1 MVTRGLVLLSLLA
14 CSHAYSNTHPLVAWT
29 SPNSPP
35 LPVIASPSY
44 IESALESILNAE
56 RICEHDVI
64 IIVDQPGLH
73 ASDLRT
79 LSPYSPL
86 SFALEN
92 SESSIQ
98 LPYLRREPEST
109 AALDLVFSV
118 SRRCDLPAV
127 TVWDDGIDRLS
138 QFVGGMTRYIAYVEP
153 LVLEEKGWKRSR
165 DINRRSQIISDRLL
179 SLTLSIPIKHLV
191 LLTGRQGETTSLEDL
206 EDLEDLP
213 VIPPSSLVA
222 PNSTLPTGGILKR
235 YQLLTPA
242 LITTLIV
249 ALGILVPVVFLGIS
263 ALASIQAPARMEPP
277 KKFNAVE
284 KKTQ

>member
-1 MVTRGLVLLSLLA
+1 V
-14 CSHAYSNTHPLVAWT
+14 
-29 SPNSPP
+29 
-35 LPVIASPSY
+35 
-44 IESALESILNAE
+44 
-56 RICEHDVI
+56 
-64 IIVDQPGLH
+64 
-73 ASDLRT
+73 
-79 LSPYSPL
+79 
-86 SFALEN
+86 
-92 SESSIQ
+92 
-98 LPYLRREPEST
+98 
-109 AALDLVFSV
+109 LDLVFSV
-118 SRRCDLPAV
+118 SRRCNLPAV
-127 TVWDDGIDRLS
+127 TVLDNGIDRFS

-165 DINRRSQIISDRLL
+165 DLNRRSQIISDRLL

-206 EDLEDLP
+206 EDLP
-213 VIPPSSLVA
+213 VIPSSSLVA

-242 LITTLIV
+242 LITTLLV
-249 ALGILVPVVFLGIS
+249 ALGVLVPVVFLGIS